1 MPDLVGGG
9 SGAFPIPD
17 GRHGRGTA
25 RRLLFCKGVNED
37 RAPFTLYTVERSR
50 GFREALVFVVG
61 ERLVAIKMPQIG
73 VNFETDLVIEN
84 SKW

>member
-25 RRLLFCKGVNED
+25 RRLL
-37 RAPFTLYTVERSR
+37 FTLYTVERSR